1 MLSQLV
7 SCGLLETLKFS
18 VLELQEHLDTYNG
31 KREAAEHVSR
41 RVLKPMEVM
50 PPGQNHPGVMS
61 YYTIIMCKNQASESK
76 VHDGSQFISYRNSPQ
91 D

>member
-41 RVLKPMEVM
+41 RVFPPMGFM
-50 PPGQNHPGVMS
+50 PPGQNHPEMMPYCTV
-61 YYTIIMCKNQASESK
+61 IMCKNQGVGEQSA
-76 VHDGSQFISYRNSPQ
+76 
-91 D
+91 